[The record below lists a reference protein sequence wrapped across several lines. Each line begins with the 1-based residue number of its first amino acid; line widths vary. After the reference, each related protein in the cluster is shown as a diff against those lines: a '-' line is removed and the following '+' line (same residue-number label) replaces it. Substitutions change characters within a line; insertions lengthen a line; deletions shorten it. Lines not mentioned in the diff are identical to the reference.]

1 MADLTNTNI
10 NDTYVGLIKTDDNAA
25 VTSSGLRRLSDGL
38 GNDISLSINSSN
50 NGICAHGNI
59 QFDCFCNFSSF
70 PTGPAPSCDQVLIAN
85 GSNITLDSANNT
97 LTDRFSFSGGL
108 STISFPQNIQIDNK
122 GVIRGI
128 CDKRTPQTRTY
139 FFRNPLPLG
148 TLTQQFQCNT
158 GNSKLK
164 YHNTNFPS
172 NNSINDFLMNAC
184 GLNLKDEEGH
194 YAGDIAY
201 VVAQK
206 FINQSSIR
214 GYGANWVLVYKATAQ
229 ECTGCGTNNISY
241 IATGT
246 PYIASTVDF
255 TGNYL
260 NPNVI
265 TFI

>member
-148 TLTQQFQCNT
+148 TLTQQFQDTRSNAP
-158 GNSKLK
+158 LR
-164 YHNTNFPS
+164 YHNAQFPS

-206 FINQSSIR
+206 FINQNSIR

>member
-1 MADLTNTNI
+1 MASLTDTNI
-10 NDTYVGLIKTDDNAA
+10 NETYCSLIKTNDNNT
-25 VTSSGLRRLSDGL
+25 VTGLSRLSDGL
-38 GNDISLSINSSN
+38 GNNISLSVNTSN
-50 NGICAHGNI
+50 NGVCIHGNI
-59 QFDCFCNFSSF
+59 SFDTFCNYTF
-70 PTGPAPSCDQVLIAN
+70 PSDTGQTNKVLTVNNDTIGLGDA
-85 GSNITLDSANNT
+85 SDSLCN
-97 LTDRFSFSGGL
+97 RFTFTGGL
-108 STISFPQNIQIDNK
+108 STIKFPQNIQIDNK
-122 GVIRGI
+122 GIIRSI
-128 CDKRTPQTRTY
+128 CDKREPQTRTY
-139 FFRNPLPLG
+139 YFRNPLPLG

-158 GNSKLK
+158 GNSKLQ
-164 YHNTNFPS
+164 YHNTNFPG
-172 NNSINDFLMNAC
+172 NDGINDFLMNAC

-206 FINQSSIR
+206 FINQNSIR